1 MYPKLYINSTNLLTQ
16 KQQQEIAELTTF
28 AAIMT
33 ALTCPIRQRKKISL
47 IFWPIFRTNILLPV
61 WP

>member
-16 KQQQEIAELTTF
+16 KQHF

-47 IFWPIFRTNILLPV
+47 IFWPIFRTDILLPV

>member
-28 AAIMT
+28 CRHHDGID
-33 ALTCPIRQRKKISL
+33 LSYPSEEED
-47 IFWPIFRTNILLPV
+47 LPDAPRPPAYCLH
-61 WP
+61 WRFP